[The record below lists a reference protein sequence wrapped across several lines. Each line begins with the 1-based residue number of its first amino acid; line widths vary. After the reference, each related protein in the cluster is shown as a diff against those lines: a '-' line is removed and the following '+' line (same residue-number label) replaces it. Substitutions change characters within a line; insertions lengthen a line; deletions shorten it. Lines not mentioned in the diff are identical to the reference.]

1 MKKINKIF
9 LLIIGFIFLS
19 TYSPKTTVL
28 SKNEINFFNIKNI
41 TVTNNSLV
49 KKNEIIK
56 NLKHLYNKNIF
67 SVKSIDIQKPLQK
80 INFIEK
86 VEVKKKYPDK
96 IVIKVYE
103 TYPIGIINIKK
114 EKFFIDSS
122 YKLVSLNE
130 NINFKTLPNIFG
142 EDIGEYFKHFY
153 IMLQNHNFP
162 IKNIKN
168 FYFFQSERWDVQFH
182 NNKIIKYPFIE
193 VEEAIKKSI
202 ELINRDD
209 FKNYSTIDLRIH
221 GKVVVE

>member
-56 NLKHLYNKNIF
+56 NLKHLHNKNIF

-86 VEVKKKYPDK
+86 VEVKKKISRQNSNK
-96 IVIKVYE
+96 
-103 TYPIGIINIKK
+103 
-114 EKFFIDSS
+114 
-122 YKLVSLNE
+122 SL
-130 NINFKTLPNIFG
+130 
-142 EDIGEYFKHFY
+142 
-153 IMLQNHNFP
+153 
-162 IKNIKN
+162 
-168 FYFFQSERWDVQFH
+168 
-182 NNKIIKYPFIE
+182 
-193 VEEAIKKSI
+193 
-202 ELINRDD
+202 
-209 FKNYSTIDLRIH
+209 
-221 GKVVVE
+221 